1 MARPFVR
8 LTAFLVFAVA
18 AALPVLPAR
27 GADVLPTHRL
37 SAALATDLVV
47 DAIAACS
54 TLGFAISAAV
64 LDAGGVPQAV
74 VRGDGAGLHTAQAAQ
89 DKAFTA
95 LTYGRATSA
104 TVARQ
109 RTNGPSGI
117 IAKEPRLVADEGGLP
132 IKIGNEVVA
141 ALGVSGSSGK
151 DEECGKAAI
160 DQVRARLR

>member
-1 MARPFVR
+1 MPRFSVR
-8 LTAFLVFAVA
+8 LAALAAFAVA
-18 AALPVLPAR
+18 VVPALPAR

-54 TLGFAISAAV
+54 KLGFAISAAV

-74 VRGDGAGLHTAQAAQ
+74 VRGDGAGLHTVQAAQ

-95 LTYGRATSA
+95 ITYGRATSA
-104 TVARQ
+104 TVERQ

-117 IAKEPRLVADEGGLP
+117 IAKEPHLVADQGGLP
-132 IKIGNEVVA
+132 IEIGNEVVG
-141 ALGVSGSSGK
+141 ALGVSGSPGK
-151 DEECGKAAI
+151 DEVCGNAAI